1 MGAGGNTMK
10 PSRSREPEPDPEQCL
25 TMARSC
31 LSASLRR
38 TERLVTRHY
47 DAHLAGSGVTAAQ
60 LPILA
65 TIHAVPEPTF
75 RLLAEQLDLDR
86 STLSRNLSL
95 LERRGLLEIG
105 ASSGPKPALLGL
117 TRKGREALRRAHVRW
132 TAAHRELDEA
142 LAAPTL
148 TKVLTSLRSVRRRA
162 REIKTAS

>member
-1 MGAGGNTMK
+1 MAAGGSTMK

-47 DAHLAGSGVTAAQ
+47 DAHLAGTGVTAAQ

-65 TIHAVPEPTF
+65 TIHAAPEPTF

-105 ASSGPKPALLGL
+105 ASSGPKPALLAL

-142 LAAPTL
+142 LATPTL
-148 TKVLTSLRSVRRRA
+148 TRVLSSLKAVR
-162 REIKTAS
+162 KTARQVSSSS

>member
-1 MGAGGNTMK
+1 MK
-10 PSRSREPEPDPEQCL
+10 QQSRTREPEPDAEQCL
-25 TMARSC
+25 VMARNC

-38 TERLVTRHY
+38 TERLITRHY
-47 DAHLAGSGVTAAQ
+47 DSYLEGTGVTAAQ

-105 ASSGPKPALLGL
+105 ASSGPKPAGLAL

-132 TAAHRELDEA
+132 TSAHNQLEQA
-142 LAAPTL
+142 LASPSM
-148 TKVLTSLRSVRRRA
+148 TKVLSSLQAVRRNA
-162 REIKTAS
+162 RRVSAAS